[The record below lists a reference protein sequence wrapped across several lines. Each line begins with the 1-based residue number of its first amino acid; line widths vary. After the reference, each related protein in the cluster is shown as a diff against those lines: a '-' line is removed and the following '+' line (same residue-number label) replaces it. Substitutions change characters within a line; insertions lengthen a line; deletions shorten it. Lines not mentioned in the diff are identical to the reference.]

1 MQISFSKQEGRN
13 PVTIMH
19 LMGDLDAS
27 NYTDVIAKA
36 QETYDE
42 GTRDLLID
50 LRKVPYI
57 SSAGLMSLHAVVLI
71 FAGKSVLSKETN
83 RPSFR
88 SIDPKRD
95 SAGLQHVKLLS
106 PQIAVEQ
113 VLDVVGLKQFLEIH
127 TDLETAIRSF

>member
-1 MQISFSKQEGRN
+1 MQISFSKQEGRI
-13 PVTIMH
+13 PVTVMH
-19 LMGDLDAS
+19 LTGNLDAS
-27 NYTDVIAKA
+27 NYTDIIAKA
-36 QETYDE
+36 QEIYNE

-50 LRKVPYI
+50 LSKVPYI

-88 SIDPKRD
+88 SIDPQRD
-95 SAGLQHVKLLS
+95 KAGLQHVKLLS

-113 VLDVVGLKQFLEIH
+113 VLDVVGLKQFLDIH
-127 TDLETAIRSF
+127 TDFETAIRSF

>member
-1 MQISFSKQEGRN
+1 MQISFSKQARRN

-27 NYTDVIAKA
+27 NYTDIIAKA

-42 GTRDLLID
+42 GTRDLLVD
-50 LRKVPYI
+50 LSKVPYI
-57 SSAGLMSLHAVVLI
+57 SSAGLMSLHAMVLI
-71 FAGKSVLSKETN
+71 FAGKSVQSKETN

-88 SIDPKRD
+88 SIDPQLD

-106 PQIAVEQ
+106 PQTAVEQ
-113 VLDVVGLKQFLEIH
+113 ILDVVGLKQVLDIH
-127 TDLETAIRSF
+127 TDLETAVQSF